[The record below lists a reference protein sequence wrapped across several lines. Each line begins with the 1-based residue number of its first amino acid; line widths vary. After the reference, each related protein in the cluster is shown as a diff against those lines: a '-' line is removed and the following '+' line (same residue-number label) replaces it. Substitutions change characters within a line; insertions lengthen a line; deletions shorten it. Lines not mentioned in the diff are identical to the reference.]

1 MCMTFFCLEDLAAQ
15 GLLGNRWNFHHKIG
29 RAYVENINF
38 PEAAVAYDKATIV
51 ELAKS
56 LGFSAA
62 DVLLPSHQSSLLCKK
77 AQR

>member
-15 GLLGNRWNFHHKIG
+15 GLLGNRWKFRHQVG
-29 RAYVENINF
+29 RAYVENLEF
-38 PEAAVAYDKATIV
+38 PEAAVAYEKATIV

-56 LGFSAA
+56 LGFFTA

-77 AQR
+77 SKS